1 MATISTALR
10 LTDNMSSVLSRVI
23 DRMNDTNRAAQ
34 GVKTQV
40 ERMGSSS
47 GTDRMRQSVERTSTA
62 FQNTAKQIQNCTNHQ
77 NNFVNKLREGSTA
90 ADGLWDK
97 VKGIALTYLSLQ
109 GVKDVLNLSDSLSNT
124 SARLN
129 MINDGSQT
137 LAQLQ
142 DKIYQA
148 AQRSRSGYLDM
159 ADAVGKMVLRTGD
172 LFKSNDEAIAFTE
185 TLNKMYAVAGA
196 SQEEQYSATLQL
208 TQALGSGVLR
218 GEEFNAVFEAAPN
231 VMQAVAD
238 YINVPIG
245 KLRDMASEGQLSA
258 TVVKNALLA
267 AMDETNKKFEQMPI
281 TFAQVWDMFK
291 SFALRAFQPVL
302 QKIGQLTKT
311 EQFQNF
317 VNQAAGLVAQLADV
331 ALQVFDVIMQ
341 VTNFIAQNWT
351 TIGPVLEGIVVG
363 LLAWKAA
370 QALVNAVTEANP
382 AVMIFAAAAGVI
394 GYLVGKVGGL
404 SNALTLA
411 AMVVEYLGNDF
422 QFVGMVIY
430 DVFATAT
437 GYVEDFLVSVFVKSQ
452 EIGRDIENF
461 FLGVYIS
468 VANGFQKFLDW
479 FVDRI
484 NDLIGL
490 LNKIPGVNIEQV
502 GRLTFGENDA
512 KWANQRISQNNEY
525 IDTLEGVANNLKTTH
540 TMEYYQR
547 QWDKA
552 NQFDKTDNLR
562 KKIIET
568 YNKMKDETEKSSGKK
583 AANDIFKNI
592 PADYSKVSTPPFD
605 PSMLGEDDDDKKAR
619 KSTAKNTKK
628 TADAV
633 SKSAEDLR
641 YLRDYAFRQI
651 IQRETTLSPS
661 LNTNVYIQKVN
672 SERDLDGVAN
682 YLNDKI
688 FSAMQ
693 SSAEGVHT
701 A

>member
-40 ERMGSSS
+40 EQMGSSS
-47 GTDRMRQSVERTSTA
+47 GADRMRQSVERTSTA

-97 VKGIALTYLSLQ
+97 IKGIALTYLSLQ

-142 DKIYQA
+142 DKIYQS

-245 KLRDMASEGQLSA
+245 KLRDMAAEGQISS
-258 TVVKNALLA
+258 TIVKNAMFA
-267 AMDETNKKFEQMPI
+267 AADETNQKFEQMPM
-281 TFAQVWDMFK
+281 TFAQVWTMFK
-291 SFALRAFQPVL
+291 NYALQAFQPVL

-479 FVDRI
+479 VVDRI
-484 NDLIGL
+484 NDVIGL

-568 YNKMKDETEKSSGKK
+568 YNKMRDEAEKSSGKEPD
-583 AANDIFKNI
+583 NDIFKNM
-592 PADYSKVSTPPFD
+592 PNVYSKIPITPFD